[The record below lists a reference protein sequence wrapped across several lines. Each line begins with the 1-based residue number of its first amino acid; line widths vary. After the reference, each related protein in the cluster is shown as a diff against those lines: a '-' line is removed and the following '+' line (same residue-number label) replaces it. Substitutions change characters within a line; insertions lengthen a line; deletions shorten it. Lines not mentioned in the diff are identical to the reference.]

1 MEEPE
6 SGGKIFVCN
15 FSFRGELKRHLP
27 KVGQRYIEWDSP
39 RACIFLS

>member
-15 FSFRGELKRHLP
+15 FSFRGELRDTY
-27 KVGQRYIEWDSP
+27 QNWDNVT
-39 RACIFLS
+39 